1 MSLTY
6 STIQRVDVARGRIE
20 SLNPL
25 VTVQTE
31 QRSLLATSNAD
42 LAALLE
48 GVDLVCLTDTDRD
61 TCVSA
66 QSNLILT
73 RYVHRSN

>member
-6 STIQRVDVARGRIE
+6 PTIQRVDVARGRIE

-66 QSNLILT
+66 QSTLILK